1 MSHVNTIL
9 NWHKSMIIG
18 SLPKQKHFST
28 KMYKGR
34 CKIEHTK
41 YIISM
46 NESMKSIL
54 GEYHVDYKLLLFV
67 TYSFMLLQ

>member
-1 MSHVNTIL
+1 
-9 NWHKSMIIG
+9 
-18 SLPKQKHFST
+18 
-28 KMYKGR
+28 
-34 CKIEHTK
+34 
-41 YIISM
+41 M